1 MNNSLRAVLDSIGP
15 VDAALS
21 TRAQAHLD
29 DLTKPR
35 GSLGLLENAALRLFL
50 MAGGH
55 TPLCV
60 DPAVI
65 VVAAGD
71 HGVTRQGVSPYPQ
84 EVTTQMLANILEGGA
99 AISVLSRL
107 NGLTMT
113 VVDAGCADK
122 ALEHPRLINLRLGPG
137 TADLSEEAAMSV
149 EDCQRALLCGVDIAR
164 QAVDGGARLLA
175 TGEMGIGN
183 STPAAALFCALLGLA
198 PAEAVG
204 PGAGLNPAGVRH
216 KIGVVEKALRRHA
229 DVVGSWSASG
239 GASESALAV
248 LAALG
253 GYEIAVLAGVVLG
266 AASRRVPVLVDGFI
280 STAAYAAARALSP
293 AAADYAF
300 LAHASAEPGYA
311 RVVAALGQEP
321 LLRLNM
327 RLGEGTGCAL
337 ALPLLRAAAAVFNE
351 MASFSGAGVTG
362 DMKQPVRES
371 SEARH

>member
-1 MNNSLRAVLDSIGP
+1 MNDSLRSVLDSVGP
-15 VDAALS
+15 VDLTLS
-21 TRAQAHLD
+21 GRAQTHLD

-35 GSLGLLENAALRLFL
+35 GSLGVLENAALRLFL

-60 DPAVI
+60 DPALI

-71 HGVTRQGVSPYPQ
+71 HGVIRQGVSPYPQ
-84 EVTTQMLANILEGGA
+84 EVTSQMLANILAGGA

-107 NGLTMT
+107 NGLKMT
-113 VVDAGCADK
+113 VVDAGCAGG
-122 ALEHPRLINLRLGPG
+122 ALEHPDLVNLRLGPG
-137 TADLSEEAAMSV
+137 TADLSEEAAMSA
-149 EDCQRALLCGVDIAR
+149 EDCQRALLCGVDIVLR
-164 QAVDGGARLLA
+164 AVDGGARLLA

-183 STPAAALFCALLGLA
+183 STPATALFCALLGLP
-198 PAEAVG
+198 PADTAG

-216 KIGVVEKALRRHA
+216 KIDVVEKALRRHA
-229 DVVGSWSASG
+229 DVVAAFSSS
-239 GASESALAV
+239 GASENALAV
-248 LAALG
+248 LSALG

-280 STAAYAAARALSP
+280 STAAYAAARALCP
-293 AAADYAF
+293 AVADYAF

-337 ALPLLRAAAAVFNE
+337 ALPLLRAAAALFNN
-351 MASFSGAGVTG
+351 MATFSGARVTG
-362 DMKQPVRES
+362 DMKQP
-371 SEARH
+371 A